1 MAHPK
6 THAEYVR
13 RLKDSGGVI
22 PRDTGEAISF
32 PNREVRE
39 EMGAKYRFDSKDE
52 GEAKRGLDSFKRSSD
67 YKRFSPYKRRLY

>member
-13 RLKDSGGVI
+13 RLRDGGGVI

-32 PNREVRE
+32 PNRAVRE
-39 EMGAKYRFDSKDE
+39 QMGEKYRLDSKDE
-52 GEAKRGLDSFKRSSD
+52 GEAKRGLDKFKRSSD
-67 YKRFSPYKRRLY
+67 YKRFSPYKRRFY